1 MPAFIR
7 RRNLCATIVTTTAGA
22 MPCST
27 TAAEALLGFATVA
40 ERAADIGRPHE
51 SGDRA
56 GAGGAQLRRTARDL
70 GRRAGAARL
79 SRLRRPGRAHRR
91 RLPPPRQSAER
102 RGG

>member
-40 ERAADIGRPHE
+40 ERAADSGRPHE
-51 SGDRA
+51 SGARA
-56 GAGGAQLRRTARDL
+56 GAGGAQLRRTTPDPAPRQ
-70 GRRAGAARL
+70 GTA
-79 SRLRRPGRAHRR
+79 P
-91 RLPPPRQSAER
+91 LPLITRQVCPHPPRPPHPPTPA
-102 RGG
+102 